1 MSSMNVRELKIHGK
15 DTCYVIP
22 DQSSNDNVYHFSEQ
36 ETMPTLEQ
44 KISRSQVLDGGRY
57 RIKLESGWYNF
68 QNTLENAQVQGE
80 PLVVI
85 WIFGHEGN
93 PFINLNTGREI
104 GTTWTT
110 LNGLNDALEIEVKSG
125 QLATVCA
132 LFLDVEGQASSG
144 GEVQLSITDLSSD
157 NQKILNIKSQE
168 NCWMLKA
175 NRLEAI
181 KKPGYNFIELEPG
194 DYEITIK
201 SGQISYWQ
209 LEKKF
214 ELEPWALI
222 WFKGGKVMPR
232 YPIQKLEN
240 AVSESWCS
248 LNGYQEKLTL
258 KVSQKTTLFG
268 LFFDTLDNDNEGE
281 IVLSITPVDLED
293 SRYANKNYDWARVT
307 SSGASVSPGGWGSG
321 YAGAGV
327 IPSSSGSPAMGTTSG
342 VADYA
347 GAGATAGSS
356 ERGKVNVN
364 VETGNVETGNSGTTD
379 PSVLPAWYTDD
390 LWALNR
396 DQDVVCVTPVRT
408 IVRREE
414 EILLIRR
421 IRKVEEIDA
430 TLSCPI
436 NTTQISPVQ
445 QQE

>member
-1 MSSMNVRELKIHGK
+1 MGH
-15 DTCYVIP
+15 
-22 DQSSNDNVYHFSEQ
+22 
-36 ETMPTLEQ
+36 
-44 KISRSQVLDGGRY
+44 
-57 RIKLESGWYNF
+57 
-68 QNTLENAQVQGE
+68 
-80 PLVVI
+80 PLVV
-85 WIFGHEGN
+85 
-93 PFINLNTGREI
+93 
-104 GTTWTT
+104 
-110 LNGLNDALEIEVKSG
+110 
-125 QLATVCA
+125 
-132 LFLDVEGQASSG
+132 
-144 GEVQLSITDLSSD
+144 
-157 NQKILNIKSQE
+157 
-168 NCWMLKA
+168 
-175 NRLEAI
+175 
-181 KKPGYNFIELEPG
+181 
-194 DYEITIK
+194 
-201 SGQISYWQ
+201 
-209 LEKKF
+209 
-214 ELEPWALI
+214 
-222 WFKGGKVMPR
+222 
-232 YPIQKLEN
+232 
-240 AVSESWCS
+240 
-248 LNGYQEKLTL
+248 
-258 KVSQKTTLFG
+258 
-268 LFFDTLDNDNEGE
+268 
-281 IVLSITPVDLED
+281 
-293 SRYANKNYDWARVT
+293 
-307 SSGASVSPGGWGSG
+307 ASVSPGGWGSG